1 MVRLQ
6 VWLRE
11 KQAIALR
18 HLPASQNVSA
28 AALIW
33 QAVDHHLLA
42 AGGMAPGER
51 SRRALSVVGHF
62 HSGLSG
68 ISAADDDY
76 LATAYQ

>member
-1 MVRLQ
+1 L
-6 VWLRE
+6 
-11 KQAIALR
+11 A
-18 HLPASQNVSA
+18 ASQNVSI

-51 SRRALSVVGHF
+51 SRRPLSVVGRF
-62 HSGLSG
+62 HSGLPD
-68 ISAADDDY
+68 ISAAHDDY